1 MKVHLRQSKQTK
13 AGNISLYLEIYKGAA
28 TTPDGKVKNIRD
40 YQYWNLYLIDKPKT
54 PIERQ
59 HNKETLQLAES
70 IKAKKELEI
79 KNGLYGFANEFK
91 QSTNF
96 IDYFKDQMEKRKQS
110 KGNFGNWDST
120 VKHPKDYMES
130 ACQFYFAKVSLFVI
144 SLFITTGLYAKNIDY
159 TETTEQIENIPYVFE
174 GVVLDNEIYAGD
186 KEGNKLPPGTFT
198 LSDGSKAIGYISAK
212 VQICKIYK
220 GGETLKHGTV
230 EIISTSRELIIYP
243 YQDEWGDE
251 VLGHGFVKQPHA
263 RNEFLFNHAPGT
275 KLVLFCT
282 SRKYPGASGRHF
294 DNEVGIYPVWGN
306 GILYNSW
313 ANDPTDAVAFG
324 FGKMFSSQQEIT
336 DLMGKIE
343 GLDQQAVNVCIDNGK
358 GFIEPENSIPVME

>member
-1 MKVHLRQSKQTK
+1 
-13 AGNISLYLEIYKGAA
+13 
-28 TTPDGKVKNIRD
+28 
-40 YQYWNLYLIDKPKT
+40 
-54 PIERQ
+54 
-59 HNKETLQLAES
+59 
-70 IKAKKELEI
+70 
-79 KNGLYGFANEFK
+79 
-91 QSTNF
+91 
-96 IDYFKDQMEKRKQS
+96 
-110 KGNFGNWDST
+110 
-120 VKHPKDYMES
+120 
-130 ACQFYFAKVSLFVI
+130 
-144 SLFITTGLYAKNIDY
+144 
-159 TETTEQIENIPYVFE
+159 
-174 GVVLDNEIYAGD
+174 VVLDNEIYAGD

-251 VLGHGFVKQPHA
+251 VLGHGFVKQSHA

-306 GILYNSW
+306 SILYNSW

-358 GFIEPENSIPVME
+358 GFIEPENSIPVMEYQTRLDNHQAWLNFRQSFMPKKNMEKDINSTALVLELENPTLSGTSSSDKYLEFDIMISASNNSTYFDACLIRLMENCLHLVMKLTQQIVIPMISKKTI